1 MPRHRTTNILPG
13 FALTTG
19 YTLTYLG
26 LLVVLPLAAVVVMSS
41 TQGIRGIWSVIS
53 DERTLAAYR
62 LSVFGALAAAV
73 VNTLFGLIVA
83 WVIVRYRF
91 PGRRVLD
98 ALVDLPLAL
107 PTAVAGIA
115 LTAVYSPKSWLGSS
129 LASIGIPVAYTNIGV
144 VVAMILVSLPFAV
157 RTVQPVI
164 EDLDRE
170 VEEAAAALGASPRTT
185 FLRVLLPGLIP
196 ALLTGLTLSFA
207 KAVGEYG
214 SIIFISSNMPG
225 KTEIAPLLIMTRLEE
240 FNYPRAASVA
250 VGLLFLSFILLLTV
264 NGLQAWTRRR
274 MAA

>member
-1 MPRHRTTNILPG
+1 MPHHRTTNILPG
-13 FALTTG
+13 FGLTTG

-26 LLVVLPLAAVVVMSS
+26 LLVVLPLAAVVAMSS
-41 TQGIRGIWSVIS
+41 TQGIGGIWTTVTS
-53 DERTLAAYR
+53 ERALAAYR
-62 LSVFGALAAAV
+62 LSVLGALGAAV
-73 VNTLFGLIVA
+73 INTIFGLIVA

-115 LTAVYSPKSWLGSS
+115 LTAVYSPNAWLGAT
-129 LASIGIPVAYTNIGV
+129 LARIGLPVAYTNIGV
-144 VVAMILVSLPFAV
+144 VVAMVLVSLPFAV

-164 EDLDRE
+164 EDMDKE
-170 VEEAAAALGASPRTT
+170 VEEAAAALGASAHTT

-240 FNYPRAASVA
+240 FNYPGAASVA
-250 VGLLFLSFILLLTV
+250 VGLLFLSCILLLTV
-264 NGLQAWTRRR
+264 NGLQAWARRR